1 MAPQYSD
8 LELAINTLVTQFH
21 AASANNS
28 PTLTVEEFQGMVS
41 KDLPTMVKTAGDQEG
56 LNELLKQIGVEDG
69 HGVTFENYWELVNSL
84 ANQQCGL
91 LEKDKSVKC
100 TCLLL

>member
-1 MAPQYSD
+1 MAPQYTD

-21 AASANNS
+21 AASPNVG

-41 KDLPTMVKTAGDQEG
+41 KELPTMVKNAGEQEG
-56 LNELLKQIGVEDG
+56 LNELLKEMGVEEG
-69 HGVTFENYWELVNSL
+69 HGVTFENFWVLVNSL
-84 ANQQCGL
+84 ASTQFGL
-91 LEKDKSVKC
+91 LQKDKSVKC